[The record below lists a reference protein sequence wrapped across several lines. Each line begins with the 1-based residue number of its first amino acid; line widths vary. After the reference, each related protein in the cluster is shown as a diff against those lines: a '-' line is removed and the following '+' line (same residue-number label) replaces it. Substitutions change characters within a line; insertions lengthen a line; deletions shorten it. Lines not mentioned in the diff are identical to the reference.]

1 MSRFGGGTEACW
13 VCGKGVYFS
22 DPKINL
28 GGNIHKACCKCA
40 DCGLKLTA
48 HDAIV
53 TKHGG
58 KKVIVCPTHNKTR
71 LQTHGTPAPQATVMD
86 APDIMSDAM
95 KAALASGG
103 GEKPPPP
110 PPPGGATR
118 KPSIAGAGGAPA
130 TADGSSTLEKVAK
143 LKANTADKPVEEL
156 VEDLNTKEGVDQLRA
171 IAYITDKTQSQDQR
185 LHLAKQE
192 IGLLQSLAHIISNEN
207 QDCRI
212 GAIGIVWKLSIE
224 EANRMEIVKP
234 GIGLVESLI
243 FVLDNDD
250 RVEAKAKAL
259 GALHNITLATDAQK
273 YVGDNPS
280 MVKSFVNLLYNEH
293 IDVRDRSVGVLWNV
307 ATLADNRKMMADTPD
322 LLPAVGSLLLVDNSG
337 DADIPGKAL
346 VVLYYLTLPQECRV
360 QVGAA
365 EGVLGA
371 LASYLKSSSITDEAR
386 IKLTSMLIN
395 LSSATENKIPLGS
408 PSLGLVPELLAI
420 LRSTTLI
427 DLKNKI
433 CGCLW
438 NLSVATENRKYMA
451 SAPLGTLDV
460 LSGILRASV
469 TDETPEDEA
478 EAKSVEETSTKSC
491 VIVQNLAGEPA
502 NHELMIDPKFDLM
515 TTLASVILNKTGDI
529 RLKAFG
535 AIVNLSLSQD
545 TQSAIGSA
553 DGAFAALMS
562 ILRDENV
569 GDFRARA
576 AGVLQNLAVDTNNRV
591 LMGADASLELIPT
604 TVSYLR
610 FQPKGLLAPSLGIL
624 LNMSVSTEN
633 KGLIGREDDLIP
645 ALTKIIS
652 TESAA
657 VKVKAL
663 SLVWSLSS
671 DKPTRDIMKGTTELI
686 EALSGASKEEGEVA
700 KKALGALGNLA
711 PGLIVS

>member
-1 MSRFGGGTEACW
+1 M
-13 VCGKGVYFS
+13 CGKGVYFS

-28 GGNIHKACCKCA
+28 GGNIHKACCKCS
-40 DCGLKLTA
+40 DCGLKLTS

-58 KKVIVCPTHNKTR
+58 KKVIVCPTHNKSR
-71 LQTHGTPAPQATVMD
+71 LQTHGQPAPKATVVD
-86 APDIMSDAM
+86 APDLMTPEM
-95 KAALASGG
+95 KAALASAPAGG
-103 GEKPPPP
+103 GEGARPPPPP
-110 PPPGGATR
+110 PPPGGN
-118 KPSIAGAGGAPA
+118 AGGAPPP

-143 LKANTADKPVEEL
+143 IKSNTADKPLEEL

-185 LHLAKQE
+185 LHLAKEE
-192 IGLLQSLAHIISNEN
+192 IGLLQSLAHVISNEN
-207 QDCRI
+207 KDCRI

-224 EANRMEIVKP
+224 EANRLEIVKP
-234 GIGLVESLI
+234 GVGIVEALV
-243 FVLDNDD
+243 FVLENDD

-259 GALHNITLATDAQK
+259 GAMHNITLATEAQK
-273 YVGDNPS
+273 YIGAYPS
-280 MVKSFVNLLYNEH
+280 MVRSFVSLMTHEH
-293 IDVRDRSVGVLWNV
+293 IDVKDRSVGVLWNV
-307 ATLADNRKMMADTPD
+307 ATLPDNRKMMADTPD
-322 LLPAVGSLLLVDNSG
+322 LLPAVGNLLLVDDSG

-360 QVGAA
+360 AVGAA
-365 EGVLGA
+365 EGVLPA
-371 LASYLKSSSITDEAR
+371 LVYYLKSSSITDEGK

-395 LSSATENKIPLGS
+395 LSSAAENKIPLGA
-408 PSLGLVPELLAI
+408 PSLGLVPELLGI
-420 LRSTTLI
+420 LHSTTLI

-438 NLSVATENRKYMA
+438 NLSVAPENRKYMA
-451 SAPLGTLDV
+451 SAPLGILDA
-460 LSGILRASV
+460 LSGILASSV
-469 TDETPEDEA
+469 NDEPPEDEM
-478 EAKSVEETSTKSC
+478 EAKSMEETATKSC
-491 VIVQNLAGEPA
+491 VIIQNLAGETA

-515 TTLASVILNKTGDI
+515 RTLASVILYKTGDI

-545 TQSAIGSA
+545 TQGAIGGA
-553 DGAFAALMS
+553 EGAFAALMS
-562 ILRDENV
+562 ILMDESV

-591 LMGADASLELIPT
+591 LMGADSSLMLIPT

-624 LNMSVSTEN
+624 LNMSVSQEN
-633 KGLIGREDDLIP
+633 KGLIGREDALIP
-645 ALTKIIS
+645 ALTKIIA
-652 TESAA
+652 TESAS

-671 DKPTRDIMKGTTELI
+671 DKPTRDIMKGTPELI
-686 EALSGASKEEGEVA
+686 EALSAASKEEGDVA